1 MAAGLGLLAL
11 SPSEFWRTTP
21 KEIDAALR
29 GRFGSRLQESIPARA
44 ELEQLMQLYPDG

>member
-1 MAAGLGLLAL
+1 MAAGLGVLAL

-29 GRFGSRLQESIPARA
+29 GRFGQGLVNDAPIRTD
-44 ELEQLMQLYPDG
+44 LEYLMQLFPDG